1 MMKPQFSFLLWLQ
14 LKQKASAQ
22 QGLTLIESIAAI
34 VIAAIT
40 LTTLA
45 PPLLYSAAT
54 RVQSRNIQQ
63 AQAVARQEIDR
74 VRAIF
79 TREKGLAP
87 DKQDGNVPPESS
99 TSPLYAASGPD
110 ALTADRSEL
119 TSPKKALKLDV
130 DGDNEVDVFVQ
141 LIRDEG
147 ACFTSG
153 RAKDQLAVFQMGVRV
168 YDIAAQDN
176 LGSLQTKAASSQLT
190 QGLGQRTT
198 NPIAVAYTEISRSD
212 LKLSLDEYQ
221 KYLAGISSSNC
232 P

>member
-14 LKQKASAQ
+14 LTQKASAQ

-74 VRAIF
+74 VRAIY
-79 TREKGLAP
+79 TREEGIATSNP
-87 DKQDGNVPPESS
+87 ENPPEST
-99 TSPLYAASGPD
+99 TSPLYATSGPNT
-110 ALTADRSEL
+110 LTDDRSQV
-119 TSPKKALKLDV
+119 TSPNKALKLDV

-141 LIRDEG
+141 FIRDQG
-147 ACFTSG
+147 ACFPIG
-153 RAKDQLAVFQMGVRV
+153 RYKEQLAVFQMGVRV
-168 YDIAAQDN
+168 YDIAAKNN
-176 LGSLQTKAASSQLT
+176 LGSLETEPASSQLT
-190 QGLGQRTT
+190 KSLGQRTT
-198 NPIAVAYTEISRSD
+198 NPLAVAYTEISRSD
-212 LKLSLDEYQ
+212 SKLSLEEYQ
-221 KYLAGISSSNC
+221 SYLKGTASNNC